1 MGWYFCFHKKKHMTY
16 KSRISYFLRT
26 WTLSLVT
33 VFSAVAATAQ
43 SNPKALLLSDAI
55 KLAQEQNSQ
64 VTIAKTAEKIS
75 LSQFKQ
81 TEAIWLPQVNLSYT
95 GFTTNQPLNAF
106 GFKLQQAQVQ
116 ASDFNPAVLNNPGA
130 TSNVMT
136 QLSVQQPLFNPDMTF
151 LRKAALKESEVYAFK
166 TQRTREAITMQVTN
180 TYLQLEFAY
189 EAVKVL
195 QDALATV
202 KEIYRFTNDR
212 YQQGLL
218 QRSDL
223 LQVEV
228 QVKTVETQLA
238 EARSQIS
245 NISDQLSQLMN
256 TEAGQVYSTEPV
268 VLSVADYS
276 DSVSTERSD
285 IRAMNTAVSAYDL
298 AIKSTRNSMLP
309 KLNAFGNYQ
318 LNDKKVFGF
327 GANAYFAGIQ
337 LSWDIF
343 KGNQAKNKAATQTL
357 EKTKLQEQLQ
367 EQLQQGTVEIR
378 KTKRQLEDTRYR
390 ISQQTT
396 AAEQAEEALR
406 IIRNRYNQGLVNTTD
421 VLLAQNQLAQQKMLL
436 AQAQFMQKSTL
447 TYLQFLTTSK

>member
-1 MGWYFCFHKKKHMTY
+1 MIY
-16 KSRISYFLRT
+16 KSRRSYFLRT
-26 WTLSLVT
+26 LVLSVSM
-33 VFSAVAATAQ
+33 VFSALAATAQ
-43 SNPKALLLSDAI
+43 QNTKPLLLNDAI
-55 KLAQEQNSQ
+55 TLALEKNRQ
-64 VTIAKTAEKIS
+64 IGLAKTAEKIS

-106 GFKLQQAQVQ
+106 GFKLQQSQVQ
-116 ASDFNPAVLNNPGA
+116 ASDFNPATLNRPGA

-136 QLSVQQPLFNPDMTF
+136 QLSVQQPIFNPDMDY
-151 LRKAALKESEVYAFK
+151 LRKAALKEAEVYAFK
-166 TQRTREAITMQVTN
+166 TQRTKDAITLQVTN
-180 TYLQLEFAY
+180 SYLQLEFAY

-195 QDALATV
+195 QEALATV
-202 KEIYRFTNDR
+202 REIYRFTNDR

-218 QRSDL
+218 QKSDL

-228 QVKTVETQLA
+228 QVKTVETNLA
-238 EARSQIS
+238 EANSQIS
-245 NISDQLSQLMN
+245 NISDHLSQLMN
-256 TEAGQVYSTEPV
+256 TATGQVYTTQAV
-268 VLSVADYS
+268 VLPVATGFA
-276 DSVSTERSD
+276 DSVSTARAD
-285 IRAMNTAVSAYDL
+285 IKAMNTALSAYDL
-298 AIKSTRNSMLP
+298 AIKSTQKSMLP
-309 KLNAFGNYQ
+309 RLNAFGNYQ
-318 LNDKKVFGF
+318 LNDQKLYGF

-343 KGNQAKNKAATQTL
+343 KGNQAKNKVATQTL
-357 EKTKLQEQLQ
+357 EKTRVQEQLQ

-378 KTKRQLEDTRYR
+378 KTKRQLDDTRFR

-406 IIRNRYNQGLVNTTD
+406 IIRNRYSQGLVNTTD
-421 VLLAQNQLAQQKMLL
+421 VLMAQSQLAQQKMLL

>member
-1 MGWYFCFHKKKHMTY
+1 MTY
-16 KSRISYFLRT
+16 KSRRSYFLRT
-26 WTLSLVT
+26 LVLSVSM
-33 VFSAVAATAQ
+33 VFSALATTAQ
-43 SNPKALLLSDAI
+43 QNTKPLLLNDAI
-55 KLAQEQNSQ
+55 TLALEQNRQ
-64 VTIAKTAEKIS
+64 IGLAKTAEKIS
-75 LSQFKQ
+75 QSQFKQ

-116 ASDFNPAVLNNPGA
+116 ASDFNPATLNHPGA

-136 QLSVQQPLFNPDMTF
+136 QLSVQQPIFNPDMSY

-166 TQRTREAITMQVTN
+166 TQRTREAITLQVTN
-180 TYLQLEFAY
+180 SYLQLEFAY

-195 QDALATV
+195 QEALATV
-202 KEIYRFTNDR
+202 REIYRFTNDR

-218 QRSDL
+218 QKSDL

-228 QVKTVETQLA
+228 QVKTVETNLA
-238 EARSQIS
+238 EAHSQIS

-256 TEAGQVYSTEPV
+256 TAPGQVYTTQAVALPV
-268 VLSVADYS
+268 AADVT
-276 DSVSTERSD
+276 DSVSTTRAD
-285 IRAMNTAVSAYDL
+285 IEAMNTALSAYDL
-298 AIKSTRNSMLP
+298 AIKSTQKSMLP
-309 KLNAFGNYQ
+309 RLNAFGNYQ
-318 LNDKKVFGF
+318 LNDPKLFGF

-343 KGNQAKNKAATQTL
+343 KGNQTKNKAATQTL
-357 EKTKLQEQLQ
+357 EKIKLQEQLQ

-378 KTKRQLEDTRYR
+378 KTKRQLEDSRFR
-390 ISQQTT
+390 ISQQTA
-396 AAEQAEEALR
+396 AAEQAAEALR
-406 IIRNRYNQGLVNTTD
+406 IVRNRYTQGLVNTTD

-436 AQAQFMQKSTL
+436 AQALFAQKSTS

>member
-1 MGWYFCFHKKKHMTY
+1 MIYQ
-16 KSRISYFLRT
+16 SRRSYFLRT
-26 WTLSLVT
+26 LVLSVSML
-33 VFSAVAATAQ
+33 FSALAATAQ
-43 SNPKALLLSDAI
+43 QNNKPLLLNDAI
-55 KLAQEQNSQ
+55 TLALEQNRQ
-64 VTIAKTAEKIS
+64 IGLAKTAEKIS

-106 GFKLQQAQVQ
+106 GFKLQQSQVQ
-116 ASDFNPAVLNNPGA
+116 ASDFNPATLNHPGA

-136 QLSVQQPLFNPDMTF
+136 QLSVQQPIFNPDMNY
-151 LRKAALKESEVYAFK
+151 LRKAALKEAEVYAFK
-166 TQRTREAITMQVTN
+166 TQRTKEAITLQVTN
-180 TYLQLEFAY
+180 SYLQLEFAY

-195 QDALATV
+195 QEALATV
-202 KEIYRFTNDR
+202 REIYRFTNDR

-218 QRSDL
+218 QKSDL

-228 QVKTVETQLA
+228 QVKTVETNLA
-238 EARSQIS
+238 EANSQIS

-256 TEAGQVYSTEPV
+256 TATGQVYTTQAV
-268 VLSVADYS
+268 VLPVAAGFT
-276 DSVSTERSD
+276 DSVSTTRAD
-285 IRAMNTAVSAYDL
+285 IKAMNTALSAYDL
-298 AIKSTRNSMLP
+298 AIKSTQKSVLP
-309 KLNAFGNYQ
+309 RLNAFGNYQ
-318 LNDKKVFGF
+318 LNDQKLFGF

-343 KGNQAKNKAATQTL
+343 KGNQAKNKVATQAL

-378 KTKRQLEDTRYR
+378 QTKRQLEDTRFR

-421 VLLAQNQLAQQKMLL
+421 VLMAQSQLAQQKMLL
-436 AQAQFMQKSTL
+436 AQAFFMQKSTF
-447 TYLQFLTTSK
+447 TYLQFLTTSN

>member
-1 MGWYFCFHKKKHMTY
+1 MIY
-16 KSRISYFLRT
+16 KSRRSYFLRT
-26 WTLSLVT
+26 LVLSVSM
-33 VFSAVAATAQ
+33 VFSALAVTAQ
-43 SNPKALLLSDAI
+43 QHTKPLLLNDAI
-55 KLAQEQNSQ
+55 RMAQEQNRQ
-64 VTIAKTAEKIS
+64 IGLARTAEKIS

-81 TEAIWLPQVNLSYT
+81 TEAIWLPQVNFSYT

-106 GFKLQQAQVQ
+106 GFKLQQSQVQ
-116 ASDFNPAVLNNPGA
+116 SSDFNPATLNHPGA

-136 QLSVQQPLFNPDMTF
+136 QLSVQQPIFNADMNY
-151 LRKAALKESEVYAFK
+151 LRKAALKEAEVYAFK
-166 TQRTREAITMQVTN
+166 TQRTKEAITLQVTN
-180 TYLQLEFAY
+180 SYLQLEFAY

-195 QDALATV
+195 QEALTTV
-202 KEIYRFTNDR
+202 REIYRFTNDR

-218 QRSDL
+218 QKSDL

-228 QVKTVETQLA
+228 QVKTVETNLA
-238 EARSQIS
+238 EANSQIS

-256 TEAGQVYSTEPV
+256 TATGQVYTTQTV
-268 VLSVADYS
+268 VLPVAAGFT
-276 DSVSTERSD
+276 DSVSSARAD
-285 IRAMNTAVSAYDL
+285 IKAMNTALSAYDL
-298 AIKSTRNSMLP
+298 AIKSTQKSMLP
-309 KLNAFGNYQ
+309 RLNAFGNYQ
-318 LNDKKVFGF
+318 LNDQKLFGF

-378 KTKRQLEDTRYR
+378 KTKRQLDDTRFR

-406 IIRNRYNQGLVNTTD
+406 IIRNRYSQGLVNTTD
-421 VLLAQNQLAQQKMLL
+421 VLMAQSQLAQQKMLL
-436 AQAQFMQKSTL
+436 AQALFMQKSTL

>member
-1 MGWYFCFHKKKHMTY
+1 MTY
-16 KSRISYFLRT
+16 KKSRSSYFLRT
-26 WTLSLVT
+26 LALSVAL
-33 VFSAVAATAQ
+33 VFSALAVTAQ
-43 SNPKALLLSDAI
+43 GNTKPLLLDDAI
-55 KLAQEQNSQ
+55 RMALEQNRQ
-64 VTIAKTAEKIS
+64 VGLAKTAEKIS

-116 ASDFNPAVLNNPGA
+116 AADFNPATLNKPGA

-136 QLSVQQPLFNPDMTF
+136 QLSVQQPIFNPDMVYQ
-151 LRKAALKESEVYAFK
+151 RKAALKESEVYAFK
-166 TQRTREAITMQVTN
+166 TQRTKEAIAMQVTN

-189 EAVKVL
+189 EAIKVL
-195 QDALATV
+195 QDALSTIQ
-202 KEIYRFTNDR
+202 EIYRFTNDR

-218 QRSDL
+218 QKSDL

-238 EARSQIS
+238 EANSQIK

-256 TEAGQVYSTEPV
+256 TEAGQVYTTQV
-268 VLSVADYS
+268 FVLPAAAEFA
-276 DSVSTERSD
+276 DSVSIARSD
-285 IRAMNTAVSAYDL
+285 IKAMNTAVSAYDL
-298 AIKSTRNSMLP
+298 AIKSTQKSMLP

-343 KGNQAKNKAATQTL
+343 KGNQAKNKIATQTL
-357 EKTKLQEQLQ
+357 EKTRVQEQLQ
-367 EQLQQGTVEIR
+367 EQLQLGTVEIR
-378 KTKRQLEDTRYR
+378 KTKRQLDDTRFR

-396 AAEQAEEALR
+396 AAEQADEALR

-421 VLLAQNQLAQQKMLL
+421 VLMAQNQLAQQKMLL
-436 AQAQFMQKSTL
+436 AQAVFMKKSTL

>member
-1 MGWYFCFHKKKHMTY
+1 MIYQ
-16 KSRISYFLRT
+16 SRRSYFPRT
-26 WTLSLVT
+26 LVLSVSML
-33 VFSAVAATAQ
+33 FSALAVTAQ
-43 SNPKALLLSDAI
+43 QNNKPLLLNDAI
-55 KLAQEQNSQ
+55 TLALEQNRQ
-64 VTIAKTAEKIS
+64 IGLAKTAEKIS

-106 GFKLQQAQVQ
+106 GFKLQQSQVQ
-116 ASDFNPAVLNNPGA
+116 ASDFNPATLNHPGA

-136 QLSVQQPLFNPDMTF
+136 QLSVQQPIFNPDINY

-166 TQRTREAITMQVTN
+166 TQRTKEAITLQVTN
-180 TYLQLEFAY
+180 SYLQLEFAY

-195 QDALATV
+195 QEALATV
-202 KEIYRFTNDR
+202 REIYRFTNDR

-218 QRSDL
+218 QKSDL

-228 QVKTVETQLA
+228 QVKTVETNLA
-238 EARSQIS
+238 EANSQIS

-256 TEAGQVYSTEPV
+256 TATGQVYTTQTV
-268 VLSVADYS
+268 VLPVTTGFT
-276 DSVSTERSD
+276 DSVSTTRAD
-285 IRAMNTAVSAYDL
+285 IKAMNTALSAYDL
-298 AIKSTRNSMLP
+298 AIKGTQKSMLP
-309 KLNAFGNYQ
+309 RLNAFGNYQ
-318 LNDKKVFGF
+318 LNDQKLFGF

-343 KGNQAKNKAATQTL
+343 KGNQAKNKVATQTL

-378 KTKRQLEDTRYR
+378 KTKRQLEDTRFR

-421 VLLAQNQLAQQKMLL
+421 VLMAQSQLAQQKMLL
-436 AQAQFMQKSTL
+436 AQALFMQKSTL
-447 TYLQFLTTSK
+447 TYLQFLTISK

>member
-1 MGWYFCFHKKKHMTY
+1 MIYT
-16 KSRISYFLRT
+16 SRRSYFLRT
-26 WTLSLVT
+26 LVLSVSM
-33 VFSAVAATAQ
+33 VFSALAATAQ
-43 SNPKALLLSDAI
+43 QNTKPLLLNDAI
-55 KLAQEQNSQ
+55 TLALEQNRQ
-64 VTIAKTAEKIS
+64 IGLAKTAEKIS

-106 GFKLQQAQVQ
+106 GFKLQQSQVQ
-116 ASDFNPAVLNNPGA
+116 ASDFNPATLNHPGA

-136 QLSVQQPLFNPDMTF
+136 QLSVQQPIFNPDMNY
-151 LRKAALKESEVYAFK
+151 LRKAALKEAEVYAFK
-166 TQRTREAITMQVTN
+166 TQRTKEAITLQVTN
-180 TYLQLEFAY
+180 SYLQLEFAY

-195 QDALATV
+195 QEALATV
-202 KEIYRFTNDR
+202 REIYRFTNDR

-218 QRSDL
+218 QKSDL

-228 QVKTVETQLA
+228 QVKTVETNLA
-238 EARSQIS
+238 EANSQIS

-256 TEAGQVYSTEPV
+256 TATGQVYTTQAV
-268 VLSVADYS
+268 VLPVAAGFT
-276 DSVSTERSD
+276 DSVSTARAD
-285 IRAMNTAVSAYDL
+285 IKAMNTALSAYDL
-298 AIKSTRNSMLP
+298 AIKSTQKSMLP
-309 KLNAFGNYQ
+309 RLNAFGNYQ
-318 LNDKKVFGF
+318 LNDQKLFGF

-378 KTKRQLEDTRYR
+378 KTKRQLDDTRFR

-406 IIRNRYNQGLVNTTD
+406 IIRNRYSQGLVNTTD
-421 VLLAQNQLAQQKMLL
+421 VLMAQSQLAQQKMLL
-436 AQAQFMQKSTL
+436 AQALFMQKSTL

>member
-1 MGWYFCFHKKKHMTY
+1 MIY
-16 KSRISYFLRT
+16 KSRRSYFLRT
-26 WTLSLVT
+26 LVLSVSM
-33 VFSAVAATAQ
+33 VFSALAATAQ
-43 SNPKALLLSDAI
+43 QNTKPLLLNDAI
-55 KLAQEQNSQ
+55 TLALEQNRQ
-64 VTIAKTAEKIS
+64 IGLAKTAEKIS

-106 GFKLQQAQVQ
+106 GFKLQQSQVQ
-116 ASDFNPAVLNNPGA
+116 SSDFNPATLNYPGA

-136 QLSVQQPLFNPDMTF
+136 QLSVQQPIFNPDMNY

-166 TQRTREAITMQVTN
+166 TQRTKEAITLQVTN
-180 TYLQLEFAY
+180 SYLQLEFAY

-195 QDALATV
+195 QEALATV
-202 KEIYRFTNDR
+202 REIYRFTNDR

-218 QRSDL
+218 QKSDL

-228 QVKTVETQLA
+228 QVKTVETNLA
-238 EARSQIS
+238 EANSQIS

-256 TEAGQVYSTEPV
+256 TATGQVYTTQAV
-268 VLSVADYS
+268 VLPVAAGFT
-276 DSVSTERSD
+276 DSVSTTRAD
-285 IRAMNTAVSAYDL
+285 IKAMNTALSAYDL
-298 AIKSTRNSMLP
+298 AIKSTQKSMLP

-318 LNDKKVFGF
+318 LNDQKLFGF

-378 KTKRQLEDTRYR
+378 KTKRQLEDTRFR

-421 VLLAQNQLAQQKMLL
+421 VLMAQSQLAQQKMLL
-436 AQAQFMQKSTL
+436 AQALFMQKSTL

>member
-1 MGWYFCFHKKKHMTY
+1 MIYT
-16 KSRISYFLRT
+16 SRRSYFLRT
-26 WTLSLVT
+26 LVLSVSM
-33 VFSAVAATAQ
+33 VFSALAATAQ
-43 SNPKALLLSDAI
+43 QNTKPLLLNDAI
-55 KLAQEQNSQ
+55 TLALEQNRQ
-64 VTIAKTAEKIS
+64 IGLAKTAEKIS

-106 GFKLQQAQVQ
+106 GFKLQQSQVQ
-116 ASDFNPAVLNNPGA
+116 TSDFNPATLNHPGA

-136 QLSVQQPLFNPDMTF
+136 QLSVQQPIFNPDMNY
-151 LRKAALKESEVYAFK
+151 LRKAALKEAEVYAFK
-166 TQRTREAITMQVTN
+166 TQRTKEAITLQVTN
-180 TYLQLEFAY
+180 SYLQLEFAY

-195 QDALATV
+195 QEALATV
-202 KEIYRFTNDR
+202 REIYRFTNDR

-218 QRSDL
+218 QKSDL

-228 QVKTVETQLA
+228 QVKTVETNLA
-238 EARSQIS
+238 EANSQIS

-256 TEAGQVYSTEPV
+256 TATGQVYTTQAV
-268 VLSVADYS
+268 VLPVAAEFT
-276 DSVSTERSD
+276 DSVSTARAD
-285 IRAMNTAVSAYDL
+285 IKAMNTALSAYDL
-298 AIKSTRNSMLP
+298 AIKSTQKSMLP
-309 KLNAFGNYQ
+309 RLNAFGNYQ
-318 LNDKKVFGF
+318 LNDQKLFGF

-357 EKTKLQEQLQ
+357 EKTKLQEQLL

-378 KTKRQLEDTRYR
+378 KTKRQLDDTRFR

-406 IIRNRYNQGLVNTTD
+406 IIRNRYSQGLVNTTD
-421 VLLAQNQLAQQKMLL
+421 VLMAQSQLAQQKMLL
-436 AQAQFMQKSTL
+436 AQALFMQKSTL

>member
-1 MGWYFCFHKKKHMTY
+1 MIYT
-16 KSRISYFLRT
+16 SRRSYFLRT
-26 WTLSLVT
+26 LVLSVSM
-33 VFSAVAATAQ
+33 VFSALAATAQ
-43 SNPKALLLSDAI
+43 QNTKPLLLNDAI
-55 KLAQEQNSQ
+55 TLALEQNRQ
-64 VTIAKTAEKIS
+64 IGLAKTVEKIS

-106 GFKLQQAQVQ
+106 GFKLQQSQVQ
-116 ASDFNPAVLNNPGA
+116 ASDFNPATLNHPGA

-136 QLSVQQPLFNPDMTF
+136 QLSVQQPIFNPDMNY
-151 LRKAALKESEVYAFK
+151 LRKAALKEAEVYAFK
-166 TQRTREAITMQVTN
+166 TQRTKEAITLQVTN
-180 TYLQLEFAY
+180 SYLQLEFAY

-195 QDALATV
+195 QEALATV
-202 KEIYRFTNDR
+202 REIYRFTNDR

-218 QRSDL
+218 QKSDL

-228 QVKTVETQLA
+228 QVKTVETNLA
-238 EARSQIS
+238 EANSQIS

-256 TEAGQVYSTEPV
+256 TATGQVYTTQAV
-268 VLSVADYS
+268 VLPVAAGFT
-276 DSVSTERSD
+276 DSVSTARAD
-285 IRAMNTAVSAYDL
+285 IKAMNTALSAYDL
-298 AIKSTRNSMLP
+298 AIKSTQKSMLP
-309 KLNAFGNYQ
+309 RLNAFGNYQ
-318 LNDKKVFGF
+318 LNDQKLFGF

-343 KGNQAKNKAATQTL
+343 KGNQAKNKAATQIL

-378 KTKRQLEDTRYR
+378 KTKRQLDDTRFR

-406 IIRNRYNQGLVNTTD
+406 IIRNRYSQGLVNTTD
-421 VLLAQNQLAQQKMLL
+421 VLMAQSQLAQQKMLL
-436 AQAQFMQKSTL
+436 AQALFMQKSTL

>member
-1 MGWYFCFHKKKHMTY
+1 MIYQ
-16 KSRISYFLRT
+16 SRRSYFLRT
-26 WTLSLVT
+26 LVLSVSM
-33 VFSAVAATAQ
+33 VFSALAATAQ
-43 SNPKALLLSDAI
+43 QTTKPLLLNDAI
-55 KLAQEQNSQ
+55 TLALEQNRQ
-64 VTIAKTAEKIS
+64 IGLAKTAEKIS

-106 GFKLQQAQVQ
+106 GFKLQQSQVQ
-116 ASDFNPAVLNNPGA
+116 ASDFNPATLNNPGA

-136 QLSVQQPLFNPDMTF
+136 QLSVQQPIFNPDMSY

-166 TQRTREAITMQVTN
+166 TQRTKEAITLQVTN
-180 TYLQLEFAY
+180 SYLQLEFAY

-195 QDALATV
+195 QEALATV
-202 KEIYRFTNDR
+202 REIYRFTNDR

-218 QRSDL
+218 QKSDL

-228 QVKTVETQLA
+228 QVKTVETNLA
-238 EARSQIS
+238 EANSQIS

-256 TEAGQVYSTEPV
+256 TATGQMYTIQTVALPV
-268 VLSVADYS
+268 TTGFT
-276 DSVSTERSD
+276 DSVSTTRAD
-285 IRAMNTAVSAYDL
+285 IKAINTALSAYDL
-298 AIKSTRNSMLP
+298 AIKSTQKSMLP
-309 KLNAFGNYQ
+309 RLNAFGNYQ
-318 LNDKKVFGF
+318 LNDQKLFGF

-367 EQLQQGTVEIR
+367 EQLQQGAVEIR
-378 KTKRQLEDTRYR
+378 KTKRQLEDTRFR

-421 VLLAQNQLAQQKMLL
+421 VLMAQSQLAQQKMLL
-436 AQAQFMQKSTL
+436 AQAFFMQKSTL

>member
-1 MGWYFCFHKKKHMTY
+1 MTY
-16 KSRISYFLRT
+16 TSRISYFLRT
-26 WTLSLVT
+26 WTLSLAT
-33 VFSAVAATAQ
+33 VFAAVAATAQ
-43 SNPKALLLSDAI
+43 GNPKPLLLSDAI

-81 TEAIWLPQVNLSYT
+81 TEAIWLPQVTLSYT
-95 GFTTNQPLNAF
+95 GFTTNQPLTAF

-116 ASDFNPAVLNNPGA
+116 SSDFIPATLNSPGA

-166 TQRTREAITMQVTN
+166 TQRTKEAVTMQVTN
-180 TYLQLEFAY
+180 AYLQLEFAY

-218 QRSDL
+218 QKSDL

-268 VLSVADYS
+268 ILSVADYS
-276 DSVSTERSD
+276 DSVSTARSD
-285 IRAMNTAVSAYDL
+285 IRAMNTAVLAYDL

-327 GANAYFAGIQ
+327 GANAYFAGLQ

-378 KTKRQLEDTRYR
+378 KTKRQLDDTRYR

-406 IIRNRYNQGLVNTTD
+406 IIRNRYSQGLVNTTD
-421 VLLAQNQLAQQKMLL
+421 VLMAQNQLAQQKMLL

-447 TYLQFLTTSK
+447 TYLQFLTTTK

>member
-1 MGWYFCFHKKKHMTY
+1 MIYQ
-16 KSRISYFLRT
+16 SRRSYFLRT
-26 WTLSLVT
+26 LVLSVSM
-33 VFSAVAATAQ
+33 VFSALAATAQ
-43 SNPKALLLSDAI
+43 QNTKPLLLNDAI
-55 KLAQEQNSQ
+55 TLALEQNRQ
-64 VTIAKTAEKIS
+64 IGLAKTAEKIS

-116 ASDFNPAVLNNPGA
+116 ASDFNPATLNHPGA
-130 TSNVMT
+130 TSHVMT
-136 QLSVQQPLFNPDMTF
+136 QLSVQQPIFNPDMNY

-166 TQRTREAITMQVTN
+166 TQRTKEAITLQVTN
-180 TYLQLEFAY
+180 SYLQLEFAY

-195 QDALATV
+195 QEALATV
-202 KEIYRFTNDR
+202 REIYRFTNDR

-218 QRSDL
+218 QKSDL

-228 QVKTVETQLA
+228 QVKTVETNLA
-238 EARSQIS
+238 EANSQIR

-256 TEAGQVYSTEPV
+256 TEAGQVYTTQAVALPV
-268 VLSVADYS
+268 VNGFS
-276 DSVSTERSD
+276 DSVSTARAD
-285 IRAMNTAVSAYDL
+285 IKAMNTALSAYNL
-298 AIKSTRNSMLP
+298 AIKSTQKSMLP

-318 LNDKKVFGF
+318 LNDKKLFGF

-357 EKTKLQEQLQ
+357 EKTRMQEQLQ

-378 KTKRQLEDTRYR
+378 KTKRQLDDTRFR

-421 VLLAQNQLAQQKMLL
+421 VLMAQSQLAQQKMLL
-436 AQAQFMQKSTL
+436 AQALFMQKSTL

>member
-1 MGWYFCFHKKKHMTY
+1 MIY
-16 KSRISYFLRT
+16 KSRRSYFLRT
-26 WTLSLVT
+26 LVLSVSM
-33 VFSAVAATAQ
+33 VFSALAATAQ
-43 SNPKALLLSDAI
+43 QNTKPLLLNDAI
-55 KLAQEQNSQ
+55 TLALEQNRQ
-64 VTIAKTAEKIS
+64 IGLAKTAEKIS

-106 GFKLQQAQVQ
+106 GFKLQQSQVQ
-116 ASDFNPAVLNNPGA
+116 SSDFNPATLNHPGA

-136 QLSVQQPLFNPDMTF
+136 QLSVQQPIFNPDMNY

-166 TQRTREAITMQVTN
+166 TQRTKEAITLQVTN
-180 TYLQLEFAY
+180 SYLQLEFAY

-195 QDALATV
+195 QEALATV
-202 KEIYRFTNDR
+202 REIYRFTNDR

-218 QRSDL
+218 QKSDL

-228 QVKTVETQLA
+228 QVKTVETNLA
-238 EARSQIS
+238 EANSQIS

-256 TEAGQVYSTEPV
+256 TATGQVYTTQAV
-268 VLSVADYS
+268 VLPVAAGFT
-276 DSVSTERSD
+276 DSVSTTRAD
-285 IRAMNTAVSAYDL
+285 IKAMNTALSAYDL
-298 AIKSTRNSMLP
+298 AIKSTQKSMLP

-318 LNDKKVFGF
+318 LNDQKLFGF

-378 KTKRQLEDTRYR
+378 KTKRQLEDTRFR

-421 VLLAQNQLAQQKMLL
+421 VLMAQSQLAQQKMLL
-436 AQAQFMQKSTL
+436 AQALFMQKSTL

>member
-1 MGWYFCFHKKKHMTY
+1 MIY
-16 KSRISYFLRT
+16 KSRRSYFLRT
-26 WTLSLVT
+26 LVLSVSM
-33 VFSAVAATAQ
+33 VFSALAATAQ
-43 SNPKALLLSDAI
+43 QNTKPLLLNDAI
-55 KLAQEQNSQ
+55 TLALEQNRQ
-64 VTIAKTAEKIS
+64 IGLAKTAEKIS

-106 GFKLQQAQVQ
+106 GFKLQQSQVQ
-116 ASDFNPAVLNNPGA
+116 SSDFNPATLNHPGA

-136 QLSVQQPLFNPDMTF
+136 QLSVQQPIFNPDMSY

-166 TQRTREAITMQVTN
+166 TQRTKEAITLQVTN
-180 TYLQLEFAY
+180 SYLQLEFAY

-195 QDALATV
+195 QEALATV
-202 KEIYRFTNDR
+202 REIYRFTNDR

-218 QRSDL
+218 QKSDL

-228 QVKTVETQLA
+228 QVKTVETNLA
-238 EARSQIS
+238 EANSQIS

-256 TEAGQVYSTEPV
+256 TATGQVYTTQAV
-268 VLSVADYS
+268 VLPVAAGFT
-276 DSVSTERSD
+276 DSVSTDRAD
-285 IRAMNTAVSAYDL
+285 IKAMNTALSAYDL
-298 AIKSTRNSMLP
+298 AIKSTQKSMLP

-318 LNDKKVFGF
+318 LNDQKLFGF

-378 KTKRQLEDTRYR
+378 KTKRQLEDTRFR

-421 VLLAQNQLAQQKMLL
+421 VLMAQSQLAQQKMLL
-436 AQAQFMQKSTL
+436 AQALFMQKSTL

>member
-1 MGWYFCFHKKKHMTY
+1 MIYT
-16 KSRISYFLRT
+16 SRRSYFLRT
-26 WTLSLVT
+26 LVLSVSM
-33 VFSAVAATAQ
+33 VFSVLAATAQ
-43 SNPKALLLSDAI
+43 QNTKPLLLNDAI
-55 KLAQEQNSQ
+55 TLALEQNRQ
-64 VTIAKTAEKIS
+64 IGLAKTAEKIS

-106 GFKLQQAQVQ
+106 GFKLQQSQVQ
-116 ASDFNPAVLNNPGA
+116 ASDFNPATLNHPGA

-136 QLSVQQPLFNPDMTF
+136 QLSVQQPIFNPDMNY
-151 LRKAALKESEVYAFK
+151 LRKAALKEAEVYAFK
-166 TQRTREAITMQVTN
+166 TQRTKEAITLQVTN
-180 TYLQLEFAY
+180 SYLQLEFAY

-195 QDALATV
+195 QEALATV
-202 KEIYRFTNDR
+202 REIYRFTNDR

-218 QRSDL
+218 QKSDL

-228 QVKTVETQLA
+228 QVKTVETNLA
-238 EARSQIS
+238 EANSQIS

-256 TEAGQVYSTEPV
+256 TATGQVYTTQAV
-268 VLSVADYS
+268 VLPVAAGFT
-276 DSVSTERSD
+276 DSVSTARAD
-285 IRAMNTAVSAYDL
+285 IKAMNTALSAYDL
-298 AIKSTRNSMLP
+298 AIKSTQKSMLP
-309 KLNAFGNYQ
+309 RLNAFGNYQ
-318 LNDKKVFGF
+318 LNDQKLFGF

-378 KTKRQLEDTRYR
+378 KTKRQLDDTRFR

-406 IIRNRYNQGLVNTTD
+406 IIRNRYSQGLVNTTD
-421 VLLAQNQLAQQKMLL
+421 VLMAQSQLAQQKMLL
-436 AQAQFMQKSTL
+436 AQALFMQKSTL

>member
-1 MGWYFCFHKKKHMTY
+1 MIYQ
-16 KSRISYFLRT
+16 SRRSYFLRT
-26 WTLSLVT
+26 LVLSVSML
-33 VFSAVAATAQ
+33 FSALAATAQ
-43 SNPKALLLSDAI
+43 QNNKPLLLNDAI
-55 KLAQEQNSQ
+55 TLALEQNRQ
-64 VTIAKTAEKIS
+64 IGLAKTAEKIS

-106 GFKLQQAQVQ
+106 GFKLQQSQVQ
-116 ASDFNPAVLNNPGA
+116 ASDFNPATLNHPGA

-136 QLSVQQPLFNPDMTF
+136 QLSVQQPIFNPDMNY
-151 LRKAALKESEVYAFK
+151 LRKAALKEAEVYAFK
-166 TQRTREAITMQVTN
+166 TQRTKEAITLQVTN
-180 TYLQLEFAY
+180 SYLQLEFAY

-195 QDALATV
+195 QEALATV
-202 KEIYRFTNDR
+202 REIYRFTNDR

-218 QRSDL
+218 QKSDL

-228 QVKTVETQLA
+228 QVKTVETNLA
-238 EARSQIS
+238 EANSQIS

-256 TEAGQVYSTEPV
+256 TATGQVYTTQAV
-268 VLSVADYS
+268 VLPVAAGFT
-276 DSVSTERSD
+276 DSVSTTRAD
-285 IRAMNTAVSAYDL
+285 IKAMNTALSAYDL
-298 AIKSTRNSMLP
+298 AIKSTQKSVLP
-309 KLNAFGNYQ
+309 RLNAFGNYQ
-318 LNDKKVFGF
+318 LNDQKLFGF

-343 KGNQAKNKAATQTL
+343 KGNQAKNKVATQAL
-357 EKTKLQEQLQ
+357 EKTKIQEQLQ

-378 KTKRQLEDTRYR
+378 KTKRQLEDTRFR

-421 VLLAQNQLAQQKMLL
+421 VLMAQSQLAQQKMLL
-436 AQAQFMQKSTL
+436 AQALFMQKSTL
-447 TYLQFLTTSK
+447 TYLQFLTTSN

>member
-1 MGWYFCFHKKKHMTY
+1 MIY
-16 KSRISYFLRT
+16 KSRCSYFLRT
-26 WTLSLVT
+26 LVLSVSM
-33 VFSAVAATAQ
+33 VFSALAATAQ
-43 SNPKALLLSDAI
+43 QNTKPLLLNDAI
-55 KLAQEQNSQ
+55 TLALEQNRQ
-64 VTIAKTAEKIS
+64 IGLAKTAEKIS

-106 GFKLQQAQVQ
+106 GFKLQQSQVQ
-116 ASDFNPAVLNNPGA
+116 SSDFNPATLNHPGA

-136 QLSVQQPLFNPDMTF
+136 QLSVQQPIFNPDMNY

-166 TQRTREAITMQVTN
+166 TQRTKEAITLQVTN
-180 TYLQLEFAY
+180 SYLQLEFAY

-195 QDALATV
+195 QEALATV
-202 KEIYRFTNDR
+202 REIYRFTNDR

-218 QRSDL
+218 QKSDL

-228 QVKTVETQLA
+228 QVKTVETNLA
-238 EARSQIS
+238 EANSQIS

-256 TEAGQVYSTEPV
+256 TATGQVYTTQAV
-268 VLSVADYS
+268 VLPVAAGFT
-276 DSVSTERSD
+276 DSVSTTRAD
-285 IRAMNTAVSAYDL
+285 IKAMNTALSAYDL
-298 AIKSTRNSMLP
+298 AIKSTQKSMLP

-318 LNDKKVFGF
+318 LNDQKLFGF

-378 KTKRQLEDTRYR
+378 KTKRQLEDTRFR

-421 VLLAQNQLAQQKMLL
+421 VLMAQSQLAQQKMLL
-436 AQAQFMQKSTL
+436 AQALFMQKSTL

>member
-1 MGWYFCFHKKKHMTY
+1 MTY

-26 WTLSLVT
+26 WTLSLAT

-43 SNPKALLLSDAI
+43 GNPKPLLLSDAI

-116 ASDFNPAVLNNPGA
+116 ASDFNPAVLNSPGA

-136 QLSVQQPLFNPDMTF
+136 QLSVQQPLFNPDMTL

-166 TQRTREAITMQVTN
+166 TQRTKEAITMQVTN

-218 QRSDL
+218 QKSDL
-223 LQVEV
+223 LQVQV

-245 NISDQLSQLMN
+245 NISDQLSQFMN

-268 VLSVADYS
+268 VVSVADYS
-276 DSVSTERSD
+276 DSVSTARSD
-285 IRAMNTAVSAYDL
+285 IRAMNTALSAYDL

-378 KTKRQLEDTRYR
+378 KTKRQLDDTRYR

-406 IIRNRYNQGLVNTTD
+406 IIRNRYNQGLVNTND
-421 VLLAQNQLAQQKMLL
+421 VLMAQNQLAQQKMLL

-447 TYLQFLTTSK
+447 TYLQFLTTTK

>member
-1 MGWYFCFHKKKHMTY
+1 MIY
-16 KSRISYFLRT
+16 KSRSSYFLRT
-26 WTLSLVT
+26 LVLSVSMVYFAL
-33 VFSAVAATAQ
+33 AATAQ
-43 SNPKALLLSDAI
+43 QNTKPLLLNDAI
-55 KLAQEQNSQ
+55 TMALEQNRQ
-64 VTIAKTAEKIS
+64 IGLAKTAEKIS

-116 ASDFNPAVLNNPGA
+116 ASDFNPATLNHPGA

-136 QLSVQQPLFNPDMTF
+136 QLSVQQPIFNPDMDY

-166 TQRTREAITMQVTN
+166 TQRTKEAITLQVTN
-180 TYLQLEFAY
+180 SYLQLEFAY

-202 KEIYRFTNDR
+202 REIYRFTNDR

-218 QRSDL
+218 QKSDL

-228 QVKTVETQLA
+228 QVKTVETNLA
-238 EARSQIS
+238 EATSQIS

-256 TEAGQVYSTEPV
+256 TTTGQVYTTQAV
-268 VLSVADYS
+268 VLPFAAEFT
-276 DSVSTERSD
+276 DSVSTARAD
-285 IRAMNTAVSAYDL
+285 IKAMNAALSAYDL
-298 AIKSTRNSMLP
+298 AIKSTQKSMLP
-309 KLNAFGNYQ
+309 RLNAFGNYQ
-318 LNDKKVFGF
+318 LNDKKLFGF

-357 EKTKLQEQLQ
+357 EKTKVQEQLQ

-378 KTKRQLEDTRYR
+378 KTKRQLDDTRFR

-396 AAEQAEEALR
+396 AAEQAEEGLR
-406 IIRNRYNQGLVNTTD
+406 IIRNRYSQGLVNTTD
-421 VLLAQNQLAQQKMLL
+421 VLMAQNQLAQQKMLL

>member
-1 MGWYFCFHKKKHMTY
+1 MTY

-26 WTLSLVT
+26 WTLSLAT
-33 VFSAVAATAQ
+33 VFAAVAATAQ
-43 SNPKALLLSDAI
+43 GNPKPLLLSDAI

-116 ASDFNPAVLNNPGA
+116 ASDFNPAVLNSPGA

-136 QLSVQQPLFNPDMTF
+136 QLSVQQPLFNPDMTL

-166 TQRTREAITMQVTN
+166 TQRTKEAITMQVTN

-218 QRSDL
+218 QKSDL
-223 LQVEV
+223 LQVQV

-245 NISDQLSQLMN
+245 NISDQLSQFMN

-268 VLSVADYS
+268 VVSVADYS
-276 DSVSTERSD
+276 DSVSTARSD
-285 IRAMNTAVSAYDL
+285 IRAMNTALSAYDL

-378 KTKRQLEDTRYR
+378 KTKRQLDDTRYR

-406 IIRNRYNQGLVNTTD
+406 IIRNRYNQGLVNTND
-421 VLLAQNQLAQQKMLL
+421 VLMAQNQLAQQKMLL

-447 TYLQFLTTSK
+447 TYLQFLTTTK

>member
-1 MGWYFCFHKKKHMTY
+1 MIY
-16 KSRISYFLRT
+16 KSRRSYFLRT
-26 WTLSLVT
+26 LVLSVSM
-33 VFSAVAATAQ
+33 VFSALAATAQ
-43 SNPKALLLSDAI
+43 QNTKPLLLNDAI
-55 KLAQEQNSQ
+55 TLALEQNRQ
-64 VTIAKTAEKIS
+64 IGLAKTAEKIS

-106 GFKLQQAQVQ
+106 GFKLQQSQVQ
-116 ASDFNPAVLNNPGA
+116 SSDFNPATLNHPGA

-136 QLSVQQPLFNPDMTF
+136 QLSVQQPIFNPDMSY

-166 TQRTREAITMQVTN
+166 TQRTKEAITLQVTN
-180 TYLQLEFAY
+180 SYLQLEFAY

-195 QDALATV
+195 QEALATV
-202 KEIYRFTNDR
+202 REIYRFTNDR

-218 QRSDL
+218 QKSDL

-228 QVKTVETQLA
+228 QVKTVETNLA
-238 EARSQIS
+238 EANSQIS

-256 TEAGQVYSTEPV
+256 TATGQVYTTQAV
-268 VLSVADYS
+268 VLPVAAGFT
-276 DSVSTERSD
+276 DSVSTTRAD
-285 IRAMNTAVSAYDL
+285 IKAMNTALSAYDL
-298 AIKSTRNSMLP
+298 AIKSTQKSMLP

-318 LNDKKVFGF
+318 LNDQKLFGF

-378 KTKRQLEDTRYR
+378 KTKRQLEDTRFR

-421 VLLAQNQLAQQKMLL
+421 VLMAQSQLAQQKMLL
-436 AQAQFMQKSTL
+436 AQALFMQKSTL

>member
-1 MGWYFCFHKKKHMTY
+1 MIYQ
-16 KSRISYFLRT
+16 SRRSYFLRT
-26 WTLSLVT
+26 LVLSVSIL
-33 VFSAVAATAQ
+33 FSALVANAQ
-43 SNPKALLLSDAI
+43 QNTKPLLLNDAI
-55 KLAQEQNSQ
+55 TLALEQNRQ
-64 VTIAKTAEKIS
+64 IGLAKTAEKIS

-116 ASDFNPAVLNNPGA
+116 ASDFNPATLNHPGA

-136 QLSVQQPLFNPDMTF
+136 QLSVQQPIFNPDMNY
-151 LRKAALKESEVYAFK
+151 LRKAALKEAEVYAFK
-166 TQRTREAITMQVTN
+166 TQRTKEAITLQVTN
-180 TYLQLEFAY
+180 SYLQLEFAY

-195 QDALATV
+195 QEALATV
-202 KEIYRFTNDR
+202 REIYRFTNDR

-218 QRSDL
+218 QKSDL

-228 QVKTVETQLA
+228 QVKTVETNLA
-238 EARSQIS
+238 EANSQIS

-256 TEAGQVYSTEPV
+256 TATGQVYTTQAV
-268 VLSVADYS
+268 VLPVAAGFT
-276 DSVSTERSD
+276 DSVSTTRAD
-285 IRAMNTAVSAYDL
+285 IKAMNTALSAYDL
-298 AIKSTRNSMLP
+298 AIKSTQKSVLP
-309 KLNAFGNYQ
+309 RLNAFGNYQ
-318 LNDKKVFGF
+318 LNDQKLFGF

-343 KGNQAKNKAATQTL
+343 KGNQAKNKVATQAL
-357 EKTKLQEQLQ
+357 EKTKLQEQLH

-378 KTKRQLEDTRYR
+378 KTKRQLEDTRFR

-421 VLLAQNQLAQQKMLL
+421 VLMAQSQLAQQKMLL
-436 AQAQFMQKSTL
+436 AQALFMQKSTL
-447 TYLQFLTTSK
+447 TYLQFLTTSN

>member
-1 MGWYFCFHKKKHMTY
+1 MIY
-16 KSRISYFLRT
+16 KSRRSYFLRT
-26 WTLSLVT
+26 LVLSVSM
-33 VFSAVAATAQ
+33 VFSALAATAQ
-43 SNPKALLLSDAI
+43 QNTKPLLLNDAI
-55 KLAQEQNSQ
+55 TLALEQNRQ
-64 VTIAKTAEKIS
+64 IGLAKTAEKIS

-106 GFKLQQAQVQ
+106 GFKLQQSQVQ
-116 ASDFNPAVLNNPGA
+116 ASDFNPATLNHPGA

-136 QLSVQQPLFNPDMTF
+136 QLSVQQPIFNPDMNY
-151 LRKAALKESEVYAFK
+151 LRKAALKEAEVYAFK
-166 TQRTREAITMQVTN
+166 TQRTKEAITLQVTN
-180 TYLQLEFAY
+180 SYLQLEFAY

-195 QDALATV
+195 QEALATV
-202 KEIYRFTNDR
+202 REIYRFTNDR

-218 QRSDL
+218 QKSDL

-228 QVKTVETQLA
+228 QVKTVETNLA
-238 EARSQIS
+238 EANSQIS

-256 TEAGQVYSTEPV
+256 TATGQVYATQAV
-268 VLSVADYS
+268 VLPVAAGFT
-276 DSVSTERSD
+276 DSVSTARAD
-285 IRAMNTAVSAYDL
+285 IKAMNTALSAYDL
-298 AIKSTRNSMLP
+298 AIKSTQKSMLP
-309 KLNAFGNYQ
+309 RLNAFGNYQ
-318 LNDKKVFGF
+318 LNDQKLFGF

-378 KTKRQLEDTRYR
+378 KTKRQLDDTRFR

-406 IIRNRYNQGLVNTTD
+406 IIRNRYSQGLVNTTD
-421 VLLAQNQLAQQKMLL
+421 VLMAQSQLAQQKMLL
-436 AQAQFMQKSTL
+436 AQALFMQKSTL

>member
-1 MGWYFCFHKKKHMTY
+1 MIY
-16 KSRISYFLRT
+16 KSRRSYFLRT
-26 WTLSLVT
+26 LVLSVSM
-33 VFSAVAATAQ
+33 VFSALAATAQ
-43 SNPKALLLSDAI
+43 QNTKPLLLNDAI
-55 KLAQEQNSQ
+55 TLALEQNRQ
-64 VTIAKTAEKIS
+64 IGLAKTAEKIS

-106 GFKLQQAQVQ
+106 GFKLQQSQVQ
-116 ASDFNPAVLNNPGA
+116 SSDFNPATLNHPGA

-136 QLSVQQPLFNPDMTF
+136 QLSVQQPIFNPDMSY

-166 TQRTREAITMQVTN
+166 TQRTKEAITLQVTN
-180 TYLQLEFAY
+180 SYLQLEFAY

-195 QDALATV
+195 QEALATV
-202 KEIYRFTNDR
+202 REIYRFTNDR

-218 QRSDL
+218 QKSDL

-228 QVKTVETQLA
+228 QVKTVETNLA
-238 EARSQIS
+238 EANSQIS

-256 TEAGQVYSTEPV
+256 TATGQVYTTQAV
-268 VLSVADYS
+268 VLPVTTGFT
-276 DSVSTERSD
+276 DSVSTTRAD
-285 IRAMNTAVSAYDL
+285 IKAMNTALSAYDL
-298 AIKSTRNSMLP
+298 AIKSTQKSMLP

-318 LNDKKVFGF
+318 LNDQKLFGF

-378 KTKRQLEDTRYR
+378 KTKRQLEDTRFR

-421 VLLAQNQLAQQKMLL
+421 VLMAQSQLAQQKMLL
-436 AQAQFMQKSTL
+436 AQALFMQKSTL